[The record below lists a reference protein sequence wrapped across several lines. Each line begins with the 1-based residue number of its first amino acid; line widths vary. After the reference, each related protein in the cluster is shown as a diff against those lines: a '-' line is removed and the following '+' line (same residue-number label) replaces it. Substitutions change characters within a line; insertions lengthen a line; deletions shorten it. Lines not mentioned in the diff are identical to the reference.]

1 MSHIYPQDFK
11 YGVINTV
18 DLDNVDF
25 DEDIYP
31 TSPTSLRYSLDG
43 SQFLIKWDEHH
54 TPHFIEDGDVVP
66 ASILSWADCNTLMQT
81 PAWSE
86 PEPPIEE

>member
-18 DLDNVDF
+18 DLANVDF

-43 SQFLIKWDEHH
+43 SQFLIKWDEHQ

-66 ASILSWADCNTLMQT
+66 ASILSWADCNALMQT

>member
-18 DLDNVDF
+18 DLANVDF

-31 TSPTSLRYSLDG
+31 TSPTSLRYSLDS
-43 SQFLIKWDEHH
+43 SQFLIKWEEGHQ
-54 TPHFIEDGDVVP
+54 PEFITNETVVP
-66 ASILSWADCNTLMQT
+66 SSILSWADCNILMQT
-81 PAWSE
+81 PEWSE
-86 PEPPIEE
+86 PIPVE

>member
-18 DLDNVDF
+18 DLANVDF
-25 DEDIYP
+25 DETIYP

-43 SQFLIKWDEHH
+43 SQFLIKWEEGHQ
-54 TPHFIEDGDVVP
+54 PEFINNGTVVP
-66 ASILSWADCNTLMQT
+66 ASILPQHLHRK
-81 PAWSE
+81 
-86 PEPPIEE
+86 PIDTVYYPMVKLQALN

>member
-18 DLDNVDF
+18 DLANVDF
-25 DEDIYP
+25 NETIYP

-43 SQFLIKWDEHH
+43 SQFLIKWEEGHE
-54 TPHFIEDGDVVP
+54 PEFITNGTVVP
-66 ASILSWADCNTLMQT
+66 ASILSWADCNALMQT

>member
-11 YGVINTV
+11 YGVIHTV
-18 DLDNVDF
+18 DLATLDF
-25 DEDIYP
+25 DETRSP
-31 TSPTSLRYSLDG
+31 TSPTSLRYALAD
-43 SQFLIKWDEHH
+43 SQFRIKWEEGHQ
-54 TPHFIEDGDVVP
+54 PGFITNGTVVP
-66 ASILSWADCNTLMQT
+66 ASILSWADCNALMQT